1 VTFSASEVLAELQP
15 FQCRTVD
22 AALQALHRSPNARFL
37 VADEVGLG
45 KTRVARGV
53 IARMREE
60 RERRGETGLRVV
72 YLSSN
77 LAIAKQNAP
86 LLRCGGDDAVF
97 SAVDRVTML
106 PTELE
111 PDAALQVLAFTPG
124 TSLSMGGRRTGTVK
138 ERALLGRLLS
148 SAGLAGPTAGRR
160 ERLVELLGPPAPRSF
175 PWRYDSAPS
184 RLPNSVV
191 RPFQQLWSAHPLAP
205 ELRAHIRG
213 TPVLLPERRRE
224 VIGELRHVLADAC
237 IDLLRA
243 HLIVVDEFQRFLDAL
258 DVELAV
264 KLLSSAPVLF
274 LSATPFT
281 NTSTEG
287 LGLLRLV
294 ELLDPAT
301 PGRATDLGSALT
313 DLRDGLLR
321 AGTDKGVSARES
333 KQRVEALLSPLIART
348 ERRSSSTSVEDPRAI
363 RVALNAGDIRAFAE
377 LDDIARRVGQ
387 PGVVSYWKSAAHPLN
402 FMDDYE
408 LARRARRAGDWPS
421 TRLTRATLTSGG
433 LPPGNPATR
442 GLLEH
447 VAREGHWR
455 RPWLAPSLPYV
466 DAPSVM
472 SDLGPATKL
481 LVFTAWTVAPKAI
494 ASMVS
499 HDVRTAA
506 RRRAPTA
513 SRPLQVRPD
522 GPMTELTA
530 LLPSAT
536 VARLVNP
543 IDIVRGNRG
552 EPMSWSQLRLA
563 AVKALQ
569 KRIPPPRSMK
579 GGVDRRWYVVAPL
592 LMDGEVDWM
601 RGCGDAAWSA
611 RRSELADLV
620 ADPEQLGRQ
629 PKDLALVLA
638 EMAFGPATSV
648 LRALLRHF
656 PTHRTA
662 QLARHAAL
670 IADSFRS
677 LLEQPESL
685 AFARRLAPREKH
697 WWRRVLRLCVMADL
711 PAVVDE
717 HLAAL
722 IAWAPSASNEDD
734 DVERVARAFREAL
747 NLPAVPLGVHVPGG
761 SGRATMT
768 TRAAMRIPTA
778 NVAAEERDHVERLRL
793 AFNSPFPPFVL
804 ATTSVGQEGLDFHL
818 WCHAVV
824 HWNLPRSPIV
834 FEQRE
839 GRIDRFRGHV
849 QRRNLAFTH
858 RHAAFA
864 GNAREPWCAMWK
876 AGIEAAR
883 SDTSAGD
890 GMSPSWVSP
899 GPHRIHRHLP
909 HLPLSAEDADI
920 GPLLRRVA
928 RYRLTLGQPNPEQL
942 LEVLSQ
948 GDAIDEAL
956 ARELV
961 IDLTPRGEY
970 ARADRED
977 SNSLRSE
984 GRIPVK

>member
-1 VTFSASEVLAELQP
+1 MTFSAAEVLAELQP
-15 FQCRTVD
+15 FQQRTVD
-22 AALQALHRSPNARFL
+22 AALKALRRSPNARFL

-53 IARMREE
+53 IAQMREE
-60 RERRGETGLRVV
+60 RERRGEMGLRVV

-86 LLRCGGDDAVF
+86 LLRCGGGDAVF

-111 PDAALQVLAFTPG
+111 PDAALEVLAFTPG
-124 TSLSMGGRRTGTVK
+124 TSLSMGGRRTGTVR
-138 ERALLGRLLS
+138 ERALLGRLLG
-148 SAGLAGPTAGRR
+148 SAGLAGPKAGRH
-160 ERLVELLGPPAPRSF
+160 ERLVELLGPPAHGSF
-175 PWRYDSAPS
+175 PRRYDKAP
-184 RLPNSVV
+184 RRFPNAVV

-205 ELRAHIRG
+205 ELRAHIGG
-213 TPVLLPERRRE
+213 TSVLLPERRRE
-224 VIGELRHVLADAC
+224 VIGALRHVLADAC
-237 IDLLRA
+237 IDLLQA

-258 DVELAV
+258 GFELAV

-301 PGRATDLGSALT
+301 PDRAADLGSALT

-321 AGTDKGVSARES
+321 AGTDKGVSAREA
-333 KQRVEALLSPLIART
+333 KQRVETLLSPLIART
-348 ERRSSSTSVEDPRAI
+348 ERRSTSANVVDPRAI
-363 RVALNAGDIRAFAE
+363 RVALDVTDIRTFAE
-377 LDDIARRVGQ
+377 LDDIGRRVGQ
-387 PGVVSYWKSAAHPLN
+387 PGVVGYWKSAAHPLN

-408 LARRARRAGDWPS
+408 LARRARRSRDWPS
-421 TRLTRATLTSGG
+421 TRLTRAMLKSGN

-447 VAREGHWR
+447 VADEGHWS

-472 SDLGPATKL
+472 KDVGPATKL

-499 HDVRTAA
+499 HDVRTVAL
-506 RRRAPTA
+506 RRSRTS

-530 LLPSAT
+530 LLPSVTMAQ
-536 VARLVNP
+536 LVNP
-543 IDIVRGNRG
+543 IEIVGRNGSA
-552 EPMSWSQLRLA
+552 PISWSQLRRA
-563 AVKALQ
+563 AVSALQ
-569 KRIPPPRSMK
+569 ERIPPPHSTR
-579 GGVDRRWYVVAPL
+579 GTVDRRWYVAAPL
-592 LMDGEVDWM
+592 LMDGDVDWM
-601 RGCGDAAWSA
+601 RDCDDAAWSG
-611 RRSELADLV
+611 RRAELADLI
-620 ADPEQLGRQ
+620 ARPEQLGRQ
-629 PKDLALVLA
+629 PKDLPLVLA
-638 EMAFGPATSV
+638 EMTFGPATSV

-656 PTHRTA
+656 PDHRTA
-662 QLARHAAL
+662 SLARHAAL

-685 AFARRLAPREKH
+685 ALARRLAPREKY
-697 WWRRVLRLCVMADL
+697 WWRRVLRLCVVADL

-717 HLAAL
+717 HMAAL
-722 IAWAPSASNEDD
+722 EVWAPSASNEDD
-734 DVERVARAFREAL
+734 DVQRVTRAFREAL

-761 SGRATMT
+761 TGRATMT

-778 NVAAEERDHVERLRL
+778 NAAADERDHVERLRL

-818 WCHAVV
+818 WCHAVM
-824 HWNLPRSPIV
+824 HWNLPRSPIL

-839 GRIDRFRGHV
+839 GRVDRYRGHV
-849 QRRNLAFTH
+849 QRRNLAETH
-858 RHAAFA
+858 RCAAFA
-864 GNAREPWCAMWK
+864 DTAVEPWAALWE
-876 AGIEAAR
+876 AGTEAAR

-909 HLPLSAEDADI
+909 HLPLSAEAADI
-920 GPLLRRVA
+920 DPLLRRVA
-928 RYRLTLGQPNPEQL
+928 RYRLTLGQPDPEQL
-942 LEVLSQ
+942 LEVLSE

-961 IDLTPRGEY
+961 IDLAP
-970 ARADRED
+970 
-977 SNSLRSE
+977 RSE
-984 GRIPVK
+984 TKSRS

>member
-1 VTFSASEVLAELQP
+1 VTFSASEVLAELLP
-15 FQCRTVD
+15 FQQRTVD
-22 AALQALHRSPNARFL
+22 AALRALHRSPNARFL

-60 RERRGETGLRVV
+60 RERRGQTGLRVV

-86 LLRCGGDDAVF
+86 LLRCGGNDAVF

-106 PTELE
+106 PTQLE
-111 PDAALQVLAFTPG
+111 PDAALEVLAFTPA
-124 TSLSMGGRRTGTVK
+124 TSLSMGRRRTGTVK

-148 SAGLAGPTAGRR
+148 SAGLAGSTAGRR
-160 ERLVELLGPPAPRSF
+160 GRLVELLGPPAPGSF
-175 PWRYDSAPS
+175 PSRYDSAPS
-184 RLPNSVV
+184 RFPDVV
-191 RPFQQLWSAHPLAP
+191 IRPFQQMWRAHPLAA
-205 ELRAHIRG
+205 ELRAHIGG
-213 TPVLLPERRRE
+213 TRSLLPERRRE
-224 VIGELRHVLADAC
+224 VIGELRRVLADAC
-237 IDLLRA
+237 IDLLGA

-258 DVELAV
+258 GAELAV

-281 NTSTEG
+281 DTSTEE

-301 PGRATDLGSALT
+301 PGRAAHLGSALT

-321 AGTDKGVSARES
+321 AGMDKGVSALEA
-333 KQRVEALLSPLIART
+333 KQRVEGLLTPLIART
-348 ERRSSSTSVEDPRAI
+348 ERRNSSANAVDPHAI
-363 RVALNAGDIRAFAE
+363 RVTLNADDIRTFAE
-377 LDDIARRVGQ
+377 LDDIGRRVGQ
-387 PGVVSYWKSAAHPLN
+387 PGVVGYWKSAPHPLN

-408 LARRARRAGDWPS
+408 LALRARRTRDWPS
-421 TRLTRATLTSGG
+421 TRLTRAILKSGS
-433 LPPGNPATR
+433 LPAGNPATR
-442 GLLEH
+442 GLLAH
-447 VAREGHWR
+447 VADEGHWS

-466 DAPSVM
+466 DAPAVM
-472 SDLGPATKL
+472 ADVGPATKL
-481 LVFTAWTVAPKAI
+481 LVFTAWRVAPKAI

-506 RRRAPTA
+506 LRRSRTS

-522 GPMTELTA
+522 GPMTELTT

-543 IDIVRGNRG
+543 IDIVRRNGG
-552 EPMSWSQLRLA
+552 EPMSWSRLRRA
-563 AVKALQ
+563 AVSALQ
-569 KRIPPPRSMK
+569 KRIPTARSMRAA
-579 GGVDRRWYVVAPL
+579 VDRRWYVAAPL
-592 LMDGEVDWM
+592 LMDGDVDWM
-601 RGCGDAAWSA
+601 RDCPDAALSG

-620 ADPEQLGRQ
+620 AHPEQLGRQ
-629 PKDLALVLA
+629 PEDLPLVLA

-656 PTHRTA
+656 PEHRTEK
-662 QLARHAAL
+662 LVCHAAL

-685 AFARRLAPREKH
+685 ALARRLAPREKY
-697 WWRRVLRLCVMADL
+697 WWRRVLRLCVMTDL

-717 HLAAL
+717 HVAAL
-722 IAWAPSASNEDD
+722 IVWAPSVSNEDD

-761 SGRATMT
+761 SGRATLT

-778 NVAAEERDHVERLRL
+778 NAAAEERDHVERLRL
-793 AFNSPFPPFVL
+793 AFNSPFPPFLL

-818 WCHAVV
+818 WCHAVM

-839 GRIDRFRGHV
+839 GRVDRFQGHV
-849 QRRNLAFTH
+849 QRRNLAVTQ
-858 RHAAFA
+858 RRAAFA
-864 GNAREPWCAMWK
+864 GTDGEPWSAMWK
-876 AGIEAAR
+876 AGTEAAR
-883 SDTSAGD
+883 ADTSAGD

-942 LEVLSQ
+942 LEVLSA
-948 GDAIDEAL
+948 GDAIDDAL

-961 IDLTPRGEY
+961 IDLTPR
-970 ARADRED
+970 A
-977 SNSLRSE
+977 
-984 GRIPVK
+984 

>member
-1 VTFSASEVLAELQP
+1 MTFSAPEVLAELLP
-15 FQCRTVD
+15 FQQRTVD
-22 AALQALHRSPNARFL
+22 AALRALQRSPNARFL

-60 RERRGETGLRVV
+60 RERRGKTGLRVV
-72 YLSSN
+72 YLSSS

-106 PTELE
+106 PTELK
-111 PDAALQVLAFTPG
+111 PDAALEVLAFTPG
-124 TSLSMGGRRTGTVK
+124 TSPSMGGRRTGTVK
-138 ERALLGRLLS
+138 ERALLGRLLG

-160 ERLVELLGPPAPRSF
+160 ERLVELLGPPAPGSF

-184 RLPNSVV
+184 RFANAVV
-191 RPFQQLWSAHPLAP
+191 RPFQQLWSGHPLAP
-205 ELRAHIRG
+205 ELRAHIG
-213 TPVLLPERRRE
+213 GKDSLLPDRRRE
-224 VIGELRHVLADAC
+224 LIGELRHVLADAC
-237 IDLLRA
+237 IDLLGA
-243 HLIVVDEFQRFLDAL
+243 HLIVVDEFQRFMDAL
-258 DVELAV
+258 GAELAV

-281 NTSTEG
+281 NASTEG

-294 ELLDPAT
+294 ELLDPAS
-301 PGRATDLGSALT
+301 PGRATDLASALT

-321 AGTDKGVSARES
+321 AGTDEGASAREA
-333 KQRVEALLSPLIART
+333 KERIEGLLSPLIART
-348 ERRSSSTSVEDPRAI
+348 ERRSSSASVEDPKAI
-363 RVALNAGDIRAFAE
+363 RVALDAGDIRTFAE
-377 LDDIARRVGQ
+377 LDDIGRRVGQ
-387 PGVVSYWKSAAHPLN
+387 PGVVGYWKSAPYPLN

-408 LARRARRAGDWPS
+408 LARRARRSRDWPS
-421 TRLTRATLTSGG
+421 TRLTRAMLKSGS
-433 LPPGNPATR
+433 LAPSNPATR

-447 VAREGHWR
+447 IADEGHWS

-472 SDLGPATKL
+472 SDAGPATKL

-499 HDVRTAA
+499 HDIRTAVL
-506 RRRAPTA
+506 RRSRTS

-536 VARLVNP
+536 VARLVDP
-543 IDIVRGNRG
+543 IDIVRRNGG
-552 EPMSWSQLRLA
+552 EPMSWNQLRRA
-563 AVKALQ
+563 AVKALRE
-569 KRIPPPRSMK
+569 RIPAPPARSLRA
-579 GGVDRRWYVVAPL
+579 GVDRRWYVVAPL
-592 LMDGEVDWM
+592 LMDRDVDWM
-601 RGCGDAAWSA
+601 RDCGDAAWSG
-611 RRSELADLV
+611 RRLELAELV
-620 ADPEQLGRQ
+620 EHPEQLGRQ
-629 PKDLALVLA
+629 PKDLPQVLA

-656 PTHRTA
+656 PERRTEG
-662 QLARHAAL
+662 LARHAAL
-670 IADSFRS
+670 IADNFRS

-685 AFARRLAPREKH
+685 ALARRLAPRENH
-697 WWRRVLRLCVMADL
+697 WWRRVLRLCVVADL

-717 HLAAL
+717 HLATL
-722 IAWAPSASNEDD
+722 IVWAPSASNEDD
-734 DVERVARAFREAL
+734 EVERVVRAFREAL

-778 NVAAEERDHVERLRL
+778 NAAAEERDHVERLRL
-793 AFNSPFPPFVL
+793 AFNSPFPPFAL

-824 HWNLPRSPIV
+824 HWNLPRSPIL

-839 GRIDRFRGHV
+839 GRVDRFRGHV
-849 QRRNLAFTH
+849 QRRNLAETH
-858 RHAAFA
+858 RSAAFA
-864 GNAREPWCAMWK
+864 GTDVEPWSAMWT
-876 AGIEAAR
+876 AGTEAAR
-883 SDTSAGD
+883 SDTSASD

-899 GPHRIHRHLP
+899 GSHRIHRHLP

-928 RYRLTLGQPNPEQL
+928 RYRLTLGQPDPEQL
-942 LEVLSQ
+942 LEVLSE

-961 IDLTPRGEY
+961 IDLTPRGASE
-970 ARADRED
+970 
-977 SNSLRSE
+977 SRSFK
-984 GRIPVK
+984 G

>member
-1 VTFSASEVLAELQP
+1 MTFSASEVLAELQP
-15 FQCRTVD
+15 FQRRTVN
-22 AALQALHRSPNARFL
+22 AGLRALRRSRNARFL

-60 RERRGETGLRVV
+60 RERRGKTGLRVV
-72 YLSSN
+72 YLSSS

-111 PDAALQVLAFTPG
+111 PDAALEVLAFTPG
-124 TSLSMGGRRTGTVK
+124 TSLSLRGRRTGTVK
-138 ERALLGRLLS
+138 ERAVLGRLLS

-160 ERLVELLGPPAPRSF
+160 ERLVELLGPPAPGSF
-175 PWRYDSAPS
+175 PGRYDSAPS
-184 RLPNSVV
+184 RFPNAVV

-205 ELRAHIRG
+205 ELRAHIGG
-213 TPVLLPERRRE
+213 TRALLPERRRE
-224 VIGELRHVLADAC
+224 VIGELRHVLAGAC
-237 IDLLRA
+237 IDLLGA

-258 DVELAV
+258 GVELAV
-264 KLLSSAPVLF
+264 KLLNSAPVLF

-281 NTSTEG
+281 NTSTEA
-287 LGLLRLV
+287 LGLVRLV
-294 ELLDPAT
+294 EQLLDPAT
-301 PGRATDLGSALT
+301 PSRAVDLGSALT
-313 DLRDGLLR
+313 DLRDGLLC
-321 AGTDKGVSARES
+321 AGTDKGVSARQAKE
-333 KQRVEALLSPLIART
+333 RVETLLSPLIART
-348 ERRSSSTSVEDPRAI
+348 ERRSSSANVVDPRAI
-363 RVALNAGDIRAFAE
+363 RVALDVGDIRTFAE
-377 LDDIARRVGQ
+377 LDDIGRRVDQ
-387 PGVVSYWKSAAHPLN
+387 PGVVGYWKSAPHPLN

-408 LARRARRAGDWPS
+408 LARRARRSRYWPS
-421 TRLTRATLTSGG
+421 TRITKAMLKSGR

-442 GLLEH
+442 GLLDH
-447 VAREGHWR
+447 VADESHWS
-455 RPWLAPSLPYV
+455 RPWLPPSLAYV
-466 DAPSVM
+466 DAPPVM
-472 SDLGPATKL
+472 SDAGPATKL

-506 RRRAPTA
+506 VRRSRTS

-536 VARLVNP
+536 VARLVDP
-543 IDIVRGNRG
+543 FEIVRRNGG
-552 EPMSWSQLRLA
+552 APMSWNQLRRA
-563 AVKALQ
+563 AVIAL
-569 KRIPPPRSMK
+569 RERVPPPRSMRA
-579 GGVDRRWYVVAPL
+579 GVDRRWYVVAPL
-592 LMDGEVDWM
+592 LMDGDVDWM
-601 RGCGDAAWSA
+601 RDCGDAAWSG

-620 ADPEQLGRQ
+620 AHPEQLGRQ
-629 PKDLALVLA
+629 PKNLPLVLA

-656 PTHRTA
+656 PAHRA
-662 QLARHAAL
+662 EELARHAAL

-685 AFARRLAPREKH
+685 ALARRVAPREKY

-722 IAWAPSASNEDD
+722 IVWAPSASNEDD
-734 DVERVARAFREAL
+734 GVERVARAFREAL
-747 NLPAVPLGVHVPGG
+747 NLPPVPLGVHVPGG

-778 NVAAEERDHVERLRL
+778 NAAAEERDHVERLRL

-818 WCHAVV
+818 WCHAIV

-839 GRIDRFRGHV
+839 GRVDRYRGHV
-849 QRRNLAFTH
+849 QRRNLAETH
-858 RHAAFA
+858 RPAAFA
-864 GNAREPWCAMWK
+864 GAAGEPWSAMWK
-876 AGIEAAR
+876 AGTEAAR

-909 HLPLSAEDADI
+909 HLPLGAENADI

-928 RYRLTLGQPNPEQL
+928 RYRLTLGQPDPEQL
-942 LEVLSQ
+942 LEVLSASA
-948 GDAIDEAL
+948 AIDEAL

-961 IDLTPRGEY
+961 IDLTPQDE
-970 ARADRED
+970 
-977 SNSLRSE
+977 SKSRS
-984 GRIPVK
+984 

>member
-1 VTFSASEVLAELQP
+1 MTFSASEVLSELEP
-15 FQCRTVD
+15 FQQRTVD
-22 AALQALHRSPNARFL
+22 AVLQALRRSPNARFL

-60 RERRGETGLRVV
+60 RERRGKTGLRVV

-97 SAVDRVTML
+97 SAVDRLTML

-111 PDAALQVLAFTPG
+111 PDAALEVLAFTPG
-124 TSLSMGGRRTGTVK
+124 TSLSMRGRRTGTVK

-148 SAGLAGPTAGRR
+148 SAGLAGPVAGRR
-160 ERLVELLGPPAPRSF
+160 ERLVELLGPPAVGSF
-175 PWRYDSAPS
+175 PRRYDSAPS
-184 RLPNSVV
+184 RFPNAVV
-191 RPFQQLWSAHPLAP
+191 RPFQRMWSAHPLAP
-205 ELRAHIRG
+205 ELRAHIGG
-213 TPVLLPERRRE
+213 TSDLLSARRRE
-224 VIGELRHVLADAC
+224 VIGALRHVVAEAC
-237 IDLLRA
+237 IDLLGA
-243 HLIVVDEFQRFLDAL
+243 HLIVADEFQRFMDAL
-258 DVELAV
+258 GLELAV
-264 KLLSSAPVLF
+264 KLLRSAPVLF

-301 PGRATDLGSALT
+301 PGRAADLRQALT
-313 DLRDGLLR
+313 DLRNGLLR
-321 AGTDKGVSARES
+321 AAMDKGVSAREA
-333 KQRVEALLSPLIART
+333 KERVEGLLSALIART
-348 ERRSSSTSVEDPRAI
+348 ERRSSSANVVNPQAI
-363 RVALNAGDIRAFAE
+363 RVALKVDDIRTFAD
-377 LDDIARRVGQ
+377 LDGIARRVGQ
-387 PGVVSYWKSAAHPLN
+387 PGVVAYWKSVPHPLN
-402 FMDDYE
+402 FMDEYE
-408 LARRARRAGDWPS
+408 LARRARRDRDWPS
-421 TRLTRATLTSGG
+421 TRLTKATLKSGS

-447 VAREGHWR
+447 VAGEGHWS
-455 RPWLAPSLPYV
+455 RPWMAPSLPYV
-466 DAPSVM
+466 ETPPGL
-472 SDLGPATKL
+472 SDIGPATKL
-481 LVFTAWTVAPKAI
+481 LVFSAWTAAPKAI
-494 ASMVS
+494 ASMAS
-499 HDVRTAA
+499 HDARTAA
-506 RRRAPTA
+506 LRRLRT
-513 SRPLQVRPD
+513 STRPLQVRPD

-530 LLPSAT
+530 VLPSET

-543 IDIVRGNRG
+543 VDIVRRNGG
-552 EPMSWSQLRLA
+552 EPMGWNQLRGA
-563 AVKALQ
+563 AVKALEEQ
-569 KRIPPPRSMK
+569 IPPPRSLSAV
-579 GGVDRRWYVVAPL
+579 VDRRWYVVAPL
-592 LMDGEVDWM
+592 LMDGDVDWM
-601 RGCGDAAWSA
+601 RDCGDAAWSG

-620 ADPEQLGRQ
+620 AHPEQLRRQ

-656 PTHRTA
+656 PEHHTRG
-662 QLARHAAL
+662 LASHAAL
-670 IADSFRS
+670 IGDSFRS

-685 AFARRLAPREKH
+685 ALARRLAPREKR

-722 IAWAPSASNEDD
+722 ISWAPSASNKDD
-734 DVERVARAFREAL
+734 DVERVTRAFREAL
-747 NLPAVPLGVHVPGG
+747 NLPAVPLGVHTPGG

-778 NVAAEERDHVERLRL
+778 NAAAEERDHVERLRL

-839 GRIDRFRGHV
+839 GRVDRFRGHV
-849 QRRNLAFTH
+849 QRRNLAATH
-858 RHAAFA
+858 RPAAFA
-864 GNAREPWCAMWK
+864 GTAGEPWCALWK
-876 AGIEAAR
+876 AGTEAAR

-899 GPHRIHRHLP
+899 GPYRIHRHLP
-909 HLPLSAEDADI
+909 HLPLSAERADI

-928 RYRLTLGQPNPEQL
+928 RYRLTLGQPDPEQL
-942 LEVLSQ
+942 LEVLSE

-956 ARELV
+956 ATELV
-961 IDLTPRGEY
+961 IDLTPR
-970 ARADRED
+970 RE
-977 SNSLRSE
+977 SKSRS
-984 GRIPVK
+984 